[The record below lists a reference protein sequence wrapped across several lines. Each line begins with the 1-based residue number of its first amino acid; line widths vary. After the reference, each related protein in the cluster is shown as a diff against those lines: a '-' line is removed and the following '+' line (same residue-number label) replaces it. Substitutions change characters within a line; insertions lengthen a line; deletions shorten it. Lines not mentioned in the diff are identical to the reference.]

1 MTWRDTG
8 SGTSG
13 NGYSTRILS
22 MGEAHER
29 VFAIRLGIAGLPAQL
44 VEPAEG
50 TWGHAEALGQRF
62 CHAWACWQ
70 SVQRRERLL
79 AQGFAVLGGC

>member
-1 MTWRDTG
+1 MPATYTSTG
-8 SGTSG
+8 TRTSG
-13 NGYSTRILS
+13 QGYGTEMVSR
-22 MGEAHER
+22 GEQYAR
-29 VFAIRLGIAGLPAQL
+29 VFAIRLYIAGLPAQL

-50 TWGHAEALGQRF
+50 TWGPAEELGQRF

-79 AQGFAVLGGC
+79 AQGYAVIG

>member
-22 MGEAHER
+22 VGDVHAR
-29 VFAIRLGIAGLPAQL
+29 VFAIRLSIAGLPAQL
-44 VEPAEG
+44 VEPAGG
-50 TWGHAEALGQRF
+50 TWGPAEELGQRF

-70 SVQRRERLL
+70 SFQRRERLL